1 MVFASNMIY
10 IRVKLSIFFILVLF
24 FSGCSYNYE
33 KELIENDKI
42 YPEVIISAKS
52 FTVNKDFLMNS
63 NNSNDDIRKINT
75 KLIEEFEAWL
85 YKKFALRGNENEA
98 SIKVELAGANLIETK
113 NKTLFKPFV
122 LYKEEV
128 YEINL
133 DFYLMIE
140 KKTNFKNK
148 LQIDSSLIFSLY
160 DNMSLFKR
168 EKLIKRTIKKLI
180 KEIDYKMNKDL
191 RSTSF
196 KEVIKIN

>member
-1 MVFASNMIY
+1 MIH
-10 IRVKLSIFFILVLF
+10 IRVKMLFFLILLLF
-24 FSGCSYNYE
+24 FSACTYNYE
-33 KELIENDKI
+33 KEIIENNKKHLN
-42 YPEVIISAKS
+42 IIINAKS
-52 FTVNKDFLMNS
+52 LIVNKGSLKNI